1 MTYPENIVAA
11 AIAAEGLDDKTR
23 CEYIAQMGLNAGG
36 VDSSLIEDRVKFY
49 KNYKREILEVLFGE
63 CFNYC
68 SDTFTEFLTQVYIHG
83 EYLTR
88 RDFAEIFVFEN
99 TDYVKYGRIISYL
112 VSAVFRDI
120 AAQLFLKKRRSIT
133 KT

>member
-23 CEYIAQMGLNAGG
+23 CEYIARMGLNAGG

-49 KNYKREILEVLFGE
+49 KNYKCEILKVLFGE
-63 CFNYC
+63 CFDYF
-68 SDTFTEFLTQVYIHG
+68 SDAFPKFLNRAYG

-88 RDFAEIFVFEN
+88 RDFAEIFIFEN
-99 TDYVKYGRIISYL
+99 TDYVKYGRVISYL
-112 VSAVFRDI
+112 VGTVFQDI
-120 AAQLFLKKRRSIT
+120 AAQLFWEKRRSIT

>member
-1 MTYPENIVAA
+1 MAYPENLVTA
-11 AIAAEGLDDKTR
+11 AIAAEGLDDKTQ
-23 CEYIAQMGLNAGG
+23 CEYIAQMELNAGG
-36 VDSSLIEDRVKFY
+36 ADPDLIEDRVKFY
-49 KNYKREILEVLFGE
+49 KKYKREILEVLFGE

-68 SDTFTEFLTQVYIHG
+68 SDTFTEFLTQVYG

-88 RDFAEIFVFEN
+88 RDFAEIFIFEN
-99 TDYVKYGRIISYL
+99 TDYAKYGRVISYL